1 MKIKIFQ
8 RNKNLFD
15 GVKWLIFN
23 FEKQK
28 MFCKIWDHRAFT
40 QSFLFKVSTSQLI
53 NLGQFFK
60 KILPWLRQR
69 CRYLWPL
76 HYVKLWQKGKNKT
89 KKLSSQQGFAIL
101 NTAWQLYLSIKPTWS
116 AGLTRPSRPT
126 GSATHNLGTIY
137 KKCQWGRNEIADF

>member
-1 MKIKIFQ
+1 MTYFQFWKTKNVLQDLRSSGIQRIFFVQ
-8 RNKNLFD
+8 
-15 GVKWLIFN
+15 
-23 FEKQK
+23 
-28 MFCKIWDHRAFT
+28 
-40 QSFLFKVSTSQLI
+40 STSQLI

-76 HYVKLWQKGKNKT
+76 HYVKLWQKGKKKN
-89 KKLSSQQGFAIL
+89 KKLFSQQGFAIL
-101 NTAWQLYLSIKPTWS
+101 NTAWQLYISTKTTWS